1 MEPVYKS
8 IDIFPMLTVTAEEFE
23 DNKGVIRSHRSKQ
36 DRQYN
41 GEQKKAK
48 SLYS

>member
-8 IDIFPMLTVTAEEFE
+8 INIFPMLTVTAEKFE
-23 DNKGVIRSHRSKQ
+23 DNKGVIRNHQSKQ

-41 GEQKKAK
+41 GEQKKDK
-48 SLYS
+48 SLHS